1 MPVPS
6 KKIGKQLAMICGLS
20 SQPIKKNK
28 NAERMAKGRKK
39 TNQHQIAPRNVPNV
53 AISKVETTS
62 FQGPLPPPQ
71 ILSQYD
77 QIVPGSAER
86 IISQWESQSRHRQE
100 LEKKVID
107 SDIKQSRYGATLGFI
122 VAIFTIGAG
131 AFLAYIGQPTEG
143 FAAIIT
149 ALASLVGAYGWGSY
163 QRRKERTTRVNQ

>member
-1 MPVPS
+1 
-6 KKIGKQLAMICGLS
+6 MICGLS

-62 FQGPLPPPQ
+62 FQGPLPHPQ

-86 IISQWESQSRHRQE
+86 IISQWESQSRHRQLRSNPWFYCSDIYHRGWCIFGLYRPTNRRICSDYHCPCE
-100 LEKKVID
+100 PRWCIRMGKLSEKK
-107 SDIKQSRYGATLGFI
+107 
-122 VAIFTIGAG
+122 
-131 AFLAYIGQPTEG
+131 
-143 FAAIIT
+143 
-149 ALASLVGAYGWGSY
+149 
-163 QRRKERTTRVNQ
+163 RKNY